1 MTACI
6 EAFATPEVVDDFY
19 STALQAKSVAQKWVT
34 DIMSKH
40 VLLFP
45 CQVLSVWERR
55 PKFEARGSRRPWKLR
70 EKLQHPWKLLKV
82 GQFELFPKKNP
93 SGFYQQSLKCFSEPV
108 KIVVVVIVV
117 FFNFV
122 DKSLNAWDYRMKNAR
137 LT

>member
-6 EAFATPEVVDDFY
+6 EAFAAPEVVDDFY

-34 DIMSKH
+34 DIMGKH

-45 CQVLSVWERR
+45 CQVLSAWERC
-55 PKFEARGSRRPWKLR
+55 PKFEVGGSRRLWKVR

-82 GQFELFPKKNP
+82 GQVELFPKKNP
-93 SGFYQQSLKCFSEPV
+93 SGFYQQSLKCFFEPM
-108 KIVVVVIVV
+108 KIVAAIV

-122 DKSLNAWDYRMKNAR
+122 DKF
-137 LT
+137 